1 MEKYDIEN
9 LLKELEVQMELIK
22 NRLSILEKMQEQ
34 LSEIDER
41 TKQFKQFTQTGHPD
55 E

>member
-9 LLKELEVQMELIK
+9 LLRELEVQMELIK
-22 NRLSILEKMQEQ
+22 NRLSILEKMQKQ
-34 LSEIDER
+34 LTEVDER
-41 TKQFKQFTQTGHPD
+41 TKQFKPFTQIGHPD